1 MSILDTLFVSKE
13 ERQRRAKEFDRR
25 VFPFGLE
32 EQREIV
38 SKLLST
44 QLGKGRGKENELL
57 FAYLIAKDKYLLN
70 DKGETGI
77 NRALAQL
84 KNLGWLSKGQKKF
97 ILALVL
103 LDTEIQSIEDYP
115 SEDDVFAYIE
125 QNPELLSGV

>member
-13 ERQRRAKEFDRR
+13 ERQRRAKEFDGR
-25 VFPFGLE
+25 VFPFGME
-32 EQREIV
+32 EQRETV
-38 SKLLST
+38 RKLLST

-70 DKGETGI
+70 DKGEKGLK
-77 NRALAQL
+77 NACAQL

-103 LDTEIQSIEDYP
+103 MDTEIQSIEEYP
-115 SEDDVFAYIE
+115 SEDDIYAYIE
-125 QNPELLSGV
+125 QNSELLSVV